1 MTSKSTWNY
10 IVSQNYNVPSP
21 LANKLGVP
29 VLRTIVANM
38 LIQLRRYKNC
48 RPRNDYEAEL
58 IKNGIVVIPDF
69 LPTEDFKQLK
79 QEFDVMISQSENVK
93 VVQKGSLQINIR
105 CVKNNEYGEFPA
117 IQKLARNEQ
126 LIRLISVGE
135 GLKVVDQLKRFNL
148 ETSRFGDPDQD
159 IDNNIPFHADVH
171 FHAHKVLFY
180 MNDVTEEDGPFTY
193 CKNSHKNNFDRLWF
207 EFRRGQLQDAHKEGW
222 RIERHL
228 DKGFFKNY
236 FKKLLKQKYKVTSPA
251 NTLIIANVHGFHK
264 RGEALAGVERSLI
277 RIPCRY
283 NPLGPVGKLPEDLYS
298 GSFF

>member
-1 MTSKSTWNY
+1 MTFSTWDY
-10 IVSQNYNVPSP
+10 ILSKNHIVPSP

-93 VVQKGSLQINIR
+93 VTQKGSVQINTR
-105 CVKNNEYGEFPA
+105 CVKNSEYSKFPA
-117 IQKLARNEQ
+117 MQKLARNEQ

-135 GLKVVDQLKRFNL
+135 GLKVVDQLKGLNV
-148 ETSRFGDPDQD
+148 EHSKFGDPEQDFDQ
-159 IDNNIPFHADVH
+159 NVPFHADVH
-171 FHAHKVLFY
+171 FHSHKVLFY
-180 MNDVTEEDGPFTY
+180 MNDVTEEGSPFTY

-207 EFRRGQLQDAHKEGW
+207 EFRRGQLQDAHKETW
-222 RIERHL
+222 RIEQHL

-251 NTLIIANVHGFHK
+251 NILIIANVHGFHK

-277 RIPCRY
+277 RIPLRY
-283 NPLGPVGKLPEDLYS
+283 NPLGPLGKLPEK
-298 GSFF
+298 FPQMF